1 MALRGVPPFPAIAG
15 RELVARGPV
24 IVVRPVLFGDRTES
38 MEARRG
44 ISVS

>member
-1 MALRGVPPFPAIAG
+1 MALRGVPPFPTIAG
-15 RELVARGPV
+15 RELFARSRIATRPQPYGNPV
-24 IVVRPVLFGDRTES
+24 EA